1 MDTMAIADMKAKD
14 AVRYI
19 AGVPDVAEL
28 DALQVMEV
36 NNPNVPGGRLRVLES
51 IDARRGEL
59 SIPAETEKAP
69 PPPPADLSPDK
80 PWRED
85 RWAGHPQFNCRT
97 CPFQTLEAPAIE
109 QHVAAA
115 HPMVWRPYLKT
126 LTTMEA

>member
-1 MDTMAIADMKAKD
+1 MDTMAIAEMKAKD

-19 AGVPDVAEL
+19 AGVQDVAEL
-28 DALQVMEV
+28 DALQDGERT
-36 NNPNVPGGRLRVLES
+36 NPHVAGGRLRILEA
-51 IDARRGEL
+51 IDARRGE
-59 SIPAETEKAP
+59 IGVPVEGEKAP
-69 PPPPADLSPDK
+69 PPPPEDLSPDK

-85 RWAGHPQFNCRT
+85 RWAGMPQFNCRS

-126 LTTMEA
+126 LTKMEA